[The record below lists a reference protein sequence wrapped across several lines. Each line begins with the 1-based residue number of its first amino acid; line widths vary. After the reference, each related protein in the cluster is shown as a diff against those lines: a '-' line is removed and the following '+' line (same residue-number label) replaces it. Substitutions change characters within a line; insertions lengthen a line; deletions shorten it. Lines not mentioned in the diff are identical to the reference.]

1 MNWAEFSLKHKY
13 TIFSLLLAIIIFGMF
28 SFKTLKTELFPET
41 APPLVNVISAYPG
54 VAGKDIAETLSKP
67 LEDEFATIAGVKN
80 IKSTSQEGLSL
91 IKVEFHYGNDVG
103 SAAVDVQ
110 NAINRIKRSLPTG
123 IQEPQVMKFSSSNK
137 PVVSYSL
144 TSKLIDL
151 TAIRALAEN
160 ELKSEL
166 QLVEGVAAVD
176 ILGGNN
182 RQQNVLIDKTKLD
195 ALNLSLNKVVAALK
209 AQNITEPGGRIT
221 HQDQEYSVRIYN
233 EFRDTEEIGNTIIDT
248 RNGNIIYLKDIAK
261 IEDSNQENRSAYR
274 FNKESAIGLQILKRE
289 EANTVEVV
297 KQVQAKIEEL
307 ANKYPHL
314 EFTKAADDSVFTNQV
329 VDNMAASVRDALIFT
344 SLIVLMFLIVLNES
358 IVVALSMPLS
368 LLTTFGLMKII
379 DMELNLVTLSAI
391 ILSVG
396 IVVDD
401 AIIVVENIMRHHHEL
416 GKDLRKAA
424 IEGTQE
430 ILMPAVAGTATI
442 MVVLVPLLFLEG
454 FIGQIFG
461 PIAKTI
467 IFAMGSSLLVA
478 LTIIPL
484 LTYLLGSRR
493 WNLGEKML
501 IKTLKPF
508 TVFMDLLKAAYIAV
522 LTRALRFR
530 WLTVAASLVLL
541 VFSARL
547 LLSLGMEVMPK
558 LDAGSFSVSLQ
569 TAPGTSLEK
578 TSEIAGL
585 VEEYL
590 KNEKEVLYFST
601 QMGYEPGAH
610 FLGESGAMGV
620 NQAFIDVTL
629 TSRKERKETVW
640 DIEERLRKKT
650 AQIPGIE
657 TFVVKE
663 AGGTAKAT
671 TSAPIDI
678 RLYGSDPKV
687 LNHLANQVKT
697 KLETVDGAVNIY
709 KSWSL
714 NTPEVNVYV
723 DETRAAQLGLSPT
736 GIAKEVFGSFS
747 GIPASK
753 FNHENSKDTDIF
765 VRYQEENRSS
775 VNDLLNSTVTSPMGL
790 NVPLRHVATV
800 EMKEG
805 ANLVTRENLDRS
817 IDVLGHTY
825 NRPFSHVLSDVQ
837 KVLKDFQVPEGYR
850 LEITGESTDLAESKN
865 ELLFVLVIA
874 VISVYLLL
882 VAQFRSFIHPVTI
895 MLAIPLVITGVAG
908 ALFLAGKTIS
918 MPVLLGLI
926 LLVGTVVRNSIV
938 LVDYTLQTRSQGIE
952 RNTAVIDSVKVRF
965 RPIMMTA
972 LSNVVGMLP
981 LALEVA
987 LGAERFSPLA
997 IAVIGGILTATF
1009 LTMIVIPVVYTM
1021 FDDLINFFAR
1031 LFAKET
1037 ISNSVQ

>member
-1 MNWAEFSLKHKY
+1 MWIY
-13 TIFSLLLAIIIFGMF
+13 PPRR
-28 SFKTLKTELFPET
+28 TLKTELFPET
-41 APPLVNVISAYPG
+41 APPLVNVITAYPG
-54 VAGKDIAETLSKP
+54 VSGKDIADTLSKP
-67 LEDEFATIAGVKN
+67 LEEEFATIAGVKN
-80 IKSTSQEGLSL
+80 IKSTSQDGLSV
-91 IKVEFHYGNDVG
+91 IKVEFYYGNDVD

-110 NAINRIKRSLPTG
+110 NAINRIKRSLPAG
-123 IQEPQVMKFSSSNK
+123 IQEPQVMKFSSSSK

-144 TSKLIDL
+144 SSKQVDL
-151 TAIRALAEN
+151 TAIRTLAEN

-166 QLVEGVAAVD
+166 QLVDGVAAVD
-176 ILGGNN
+176 ILGGHN
-182 RQQNVLIDKTKLD
+182 RQQNVLIEKRKLD
-195 ALNLSLNKVVAALK
+195 ALNLSLNKVITALK
-209 AQNITEPGGRIT
+209 TQNITEPGGRIT
-221 HQDQEYSVRIYN
+221 RKDQEYSVRIFN
-233 EFRDTEEIGNTIIDT
+233 EYRNIEEIGNTIVDT

-261 IEDSNQENRSAYR
+261 IEDSNQEQRSAYR
-274 FNKESAIGLQILKRE
+274 FNQENTIGLQILKRE

-297 KQVQAKIEEL
+297 KKAQAKIEEL
-307 ANKYPHL
+307 AKQYPYL
-314 EFTKAADDSVFTNQV
+314 KFTKAGDDSVFTTQV
-329 VDNMAASVRDALIFT
+329 VDNMAASVKDALIFT

-358 IVVALSMPLS
+358 IVVAASMPLS
-368 LLTTFGLMKII
+368 LLATFGLMKIFG
-379 DMELNLVTLSAI
+379 MELNLVTLSAI

-416 GKDLRKAA
+416 GKDLRTAA

-430 ILMPAVAGTATI
+430 IFLPAVAGTATI
-442 MVVLVPLLFLEG
+442 MVVLVPLLFLQG
-454 FIGQIFG
+454 FIGRIFG
-461 PIAKTI
+461 PVAETI
-467 IFAMGSSLLVA
+467 IFAMGSSLVVA

-484 LTYLLGSRR
+484 MTYLLGAKR
-493 WNLGEKML
+493 WNLGEKVL
-501 IKTLKPF
+501 DKVLKPF
-508 TVFMDLLKAAYIAV
+508 TAAMDLLKLVYVAI
-522 LTRALRFR
+522 LNKALRFR
-530 WLTVAASLVLL
+530 WLTIVASIVLL
-541 VFSARL
+541 VLSVRL
-547 LLSLGMEVMPK
+547 LGSLGMEVMPK
-558 LDAGSFSVSLQ
+558 LDAGSFSISLQ

-578 TSEIAGL
+578 TGEIVGM
-585 VEEYL
+585 VEDHL
-590 KNEKEVLYFST
+590 KKEQEILYFST
-601 QMGYEPGAH
+601 QIGYEPGAH
-610 FLGESGAMGV
+610 YLGESGAMGV
-620 NQAFIDVTL
+620 NQAYIAVTL
-629 TSRKERKETVW
+629 TSRKERKETIW
-640 DIEERLRKKT
+640 DIEDRVRQKI

-678 RLYGSDPKV
+678 RVYGPDPKV
-687 LNHLANQVKT
+687 LNHLAKQIKA

-714 NTPEVNVYV
+714 NTPEINVYV
-723 DETRAAQLGLSPT
+723 NETRAAQFGLSPS
-736 GIAKEVFGSFS
+736 GVAKEVFGSFS

-753 FNHENSKDTDIF
+753 FNQENTKNTDIF
-765 VRYQEENRSS
+765 VRYQEENRGS
-775 VNDLLNSTVTSPMGL
+775 VNDLLNTTVTSPLGIS
-790 NVPLRHVATV
+790 VPLRHVATV

-805 ANLVTRENLDRS
+805 ANLVTRENLQES
-817 IDVLGHTY
+817 IDILGHTY

-837 KVLKDFQVPEGYR
+837 TALKEIQLPEGYR
-850 LEITGESTDLAESKN
+850 MEIAGESSDLQESKS

-908 ALFLAGKTIS
+908 ALFLAGKSIS

-938 LVDYTLQTRSQGIE
+938 LVDYTLQARSKGTE
-952 RNTAVIDSVKVRF
+952 RNAAVIDSVKVRF

-981 LALEVA
+981 LALELA

-1009 LTMIVIPVVYTM
+1009 LTMIVIPVVYTL
-1021 FDDLINFFAR
+1021 FDEVNFLVRFFAKAP
-1031 LFAKET
+1031 L
-1037 ISNSVQ
+1037 SSSVSQN